1 MEANKHFLTKLI
13 PKLLMIVVSNKFK
26 FQDLNPIIDR
36 DRARW
41 MKKEPSGAS
50 TKSCNIY
57 CISECKQK
65 WLLNWDYF
73 FNASII
79 FWNSWRPRKNFENMY
94 DWCCLLNAYMRLIDY
109 FGMTFASILACVLC
123 RLLSQTWLMP
133 KIMTSQKFRLW
144 LLLQIVSMS
153 GTKDRESW
161 WLLLFVSTFWDTL
174 KKYLN
179 LWLKFWWRRGTFQ
192 K

>member
-1 MEANKHFLTKLI
+1 MTEIEHIEWKRSTLELVQNHAIF
-13 PKLLMIVVSNKFK
+13 IVSQNVSKNCS
-26 FQDLNPIIDR
+26 LSGII
-36 DRARW
+36 
-41 MKKEPSGAS
+41 
-50 TKSCNIY
+50 
-57 CISECKQK
+57 
-65 WLLNWDYF
+65 F
-73 FNASII
+73 VNASII
-79 FWNSWRPRKNFENMY
+79 FWNSWRRRKNFENIY

-144 LLLQIVSMS
+144 LLLQIASMS

-174 KKYLN
+174 KKSEFMIEILMKERYVP
-179 LWLKFWWRRGTFQ
+179 KIIVKRAYDKMTM
-192 K
+192 

>member
-1 MEANKHFLTKLI
+1 
-13 PKLLMIVVSNKFK
+13 
-26 FQDLNPIIDR
+26 
-36 DRARW
+36 

-57 CISECKQK
+57 CISKCKQK

-144 LLLQIVSMS
+144 LLLQIASMS

>member
-1 MEANKHFLTKLI
+1 MSFSKHSWFPPSFCLT
-13 PKLLMIVVSNKFK
+13 F
-26 FQDLNPIIDR
+26 R
-36 DRARW
+36 H
-41 MKKEPSGAS
+41 
-50 TKSCNIY
+50 
-57 CISECKQK
+57 
-65 WLLNWDYF
+65 YF

-94 DWCCLLNAYMRLIDY
+94 DWCCLLNAYKRLIDY

-144 LLLQIVSMS
+144 LLLQIASMS

-174 KKYLN
+174 KKIWIYDWN
-179 LWLKFWWRRGTFQ
+179 FDEGEVRSKNNCYKGLW
-192 K
+192 